1 MLETHKKIFE
11 IFQQSAFEI
20 KPDKVDFQYSQDIK
34 SQLIALNIEFENI
47 RNITLS
53 VEKVNFPIKIYS
65 DFNTYLKLTE
75 VKNNN
80 NVLILNLDGLPYSLI
95 NNSTYINFEEKNEN
109 YFFKNAISFN
119 EFIDFLKTQEND
131 TEEAFHFVDY
141 LNDIS
146 RKIVFTSLTDKG
158 RLIIKYTNQILHFD
172 ENINLNN
179 CLENFKNCFVEKNHH
194 LPKFLKS
201 SIIEYASRYE
211 SDNRIYCVFEELNE
225 ITNSARINFEIYLNN
240 LSIDKIRKEYD
251 EYKSKYFKDV
261 SEILNNL
268 TQKIIGLP
276 ILIAT
281 TLFAIEKVKE
291 NSLFLILLAIA
302 ILITNIYLVLLLKIN
317 FNDLTYIDTISNQ
330 DFKTL
335 RENKFFIK
343 YPKEL
348 DIFKKI
354 KSRITERVKHLKLI
368 CESYFWILGITNIA
382 IVDLIF
388 NYLNTNLV
396 LIFMISLALLFI
408 LAISR
413 NSILNNLENKSIAQ

>member
-11 IFQQSAFEI
+11 IFQQSVFEI
-20 KPDKVDFQYSQDIK
+20 KPDKVDFQYSTNIEN
-34 SQLIALNIEFENI
+34 QLTALNIDFENI
-47 RNITLS
+47 RNTTLS
-53 VEKVNFPIKIYS
+53 VEKENFPIKIYS
-65 DFNTYLKLTE
+65 DFNSYLKLTE

-80 NVLILNLDGLPYSLI
+80 NVLILNVDNLPYSLI
-95 NNSTYINFEEKNEN
+95 NNLTYINFEEKPEN

-119 EFIDFLKTQEND
+119 DFIDFLKTQEID

-158 RLIIKYTNQILHFD
+158 RLIIKYHNRILHFS

-179 CLENFKNCFVEKNHH
+179 SLENFKNCFVDQNHH

-201 SIIEYASRYE
+201 SIIQYASRYDAE
-211 SDNRIYCVFEELNE
+211 NRIYNVFEVLNE
-225 ITNSARINFEIYLNN
+225 ITYSARINFEIYLNN

-291 NSLFLILLAIA
+291 SPLFLILLIIV
-302 ILITNIYLVLLLKIN
+302 ILITNIYLVLLLRIN

-335 RENKFFIK
+335 KENNFFTK

-348 DIFKKI
+348 DIFTKI
-354 KSRITERVKHLKLI
+354 KSRITARVKHLELI

-382 IVDLIF
+382 IVGLIF
-388 NYLNTNLV
+388 NYLNVNLI
-396 LIFMISLALLFI
+396 LILMIALVLLFI

-413 NSILNNLENKSIAQ
+413 NSILNNLENKSVA

>member
-1 MLETHKKIFE
+1 MLNTHKKIFE
-11 IFQQSAFEI
+11 IFKESVFEI
-20 KPDKVDFQYSQDIK
+20 KPDKVDFQYSESIE
-34 SQLIALNIEFENI
+34 SQLISLSIEVENI
-47 RNITLS
+47 RNVTLS
-53 VEKVNFPIKIYS
+53 VEKENFPVKIYS
-65 DFNTYLKLTE
+65 DFNSYLKLTE

-80 NVLILNLDGLPYSLI
+80 NVLILNLDNLPYSLI

-119 EFIDFLKTQEND
+119 DFIDFLKTLEVD
-131 TEEAFHFVDY
+131 TEDAFHFVDY

-158 RLIIKYTNQILHFD
+158 RLIIKYHNKISHFD
-172 ENINLNN
+172 ENINLKNS
-179 CLENFKNCFVEKNHH
+179 LENFKNCFVEQNHH

-201 SIIEYASRYE
+201 SIIAYASRYD
-211 SDNRIYCVFEELNE
+211 SDIRIYSVFEGLNE

-291 NSLFLILLAIA
+291 NPLFLILLIII

-317 FNDLTYIDTISNQ
+317 FNDLTYINTISNQ

-335 RENKFFIK
+335 KENNFFTK

-348 DIFKKI
+348 DIFIKI
-354 KSRITERVKHLKLI
+354 KSRITGRVKHLSII
-368 CESYFWILGITNIA
+368 CESYFWILGITNISIA
-382 IVDLIF
+382 GLIF
-388 NYLNTNLV
+388 NYLNVNLI
-396 LIFMISLALLFI
+396 LIFIISLILLFI

-413 NSILNNLENKSIAQ
+413 NSILNNLENKSVT

>member
-1 MLETHKKIFE
+1 MLEIHKKIFE
-11 IFQQSAFEI
+11 IFQQSVFEI
-20 KPDKVDFQYSQDIK
+20 NQNKVDFQYSENTE
-34 SQLIALNIEFENI
+34 SQLIALNIKVENI
-47 RNITLS
+47 RNLTLS
-53 VEKVNFPIKIYS
+53 VEKENFPIKIYY
-65 DFNTYLKLTE
+65 DFNSYLKLTE
-75 VKNNN
+75 VKNND
-80 NVLILNLDGLPYSLI
+80 NVLILNLDNLPYSLI
-95 NNSTYINFEEKNEN
+95 NDSTYINFEEKNDN
-109 YFFKNAISFN
+109 YFFKNTISFN
-119 EFIDFLKTQEND
+119 NFIDFLKTQEID

-158 RLIIKYTNQILHFD
+158 RLIIKYYNQISHFD

-179 CLENFKNCFVEKNHH
+179 SLENFKNCFIEKNHH
-194 LPKFLKS
+194 LPKFLKN
-201 SIIEYASRYE
+201 SIIEYASRYD
-211 SDNRIYCVFEELNE
+211 SDNRIYNVFEELNE

-240 LSIDKIRKEYD
+240 LSINNIRKEYD

-268 TQKIIGLP
+268 THKIIGLP

-291 NSLFLILLAIA
+291 SMLFLILLI
-302 ILITNIYLVLLLKIN
+302 IVIIITNIYLVLLLKIN
-317 FNDLTYIDTISNQ
+317 FNDLTYIGTISNQ

-335 RENKFFIK
+335 KENNFFTK

-348 DIFKKI
+348 EIFTKI
-354 KSRITERVKHLKLI
+354 KSRITARVKHLELI
-368 CESYFWILGITNIA
+368 CESYFWILGIINIA

-388 NYLNTNLV
+388 NYLNVNLKLIFIISLV
-396 LIFMISLALLFI
+396 LFFI

-413 NSILNNLENKSIAQ
+413 NSILNNIENKTVE